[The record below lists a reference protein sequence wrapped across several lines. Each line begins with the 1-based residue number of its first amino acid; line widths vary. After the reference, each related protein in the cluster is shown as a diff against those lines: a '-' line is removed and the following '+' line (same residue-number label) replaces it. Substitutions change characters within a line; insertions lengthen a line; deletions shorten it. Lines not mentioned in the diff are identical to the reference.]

1 MLEAPLSSSTSFAIT
16 SSTTDDNMQ
25 RGISFRSVLRVITI
39 GATREVQPTINR
51 ILKILLPT
59 TFPIAMSE
67 LPFIADDML
76 TVSSGVEVPKATMV
90 RPITMDGIL
99 NRLAMEAAPSVSP
112 FAPSRIRSNPP
123 ISSSMSIKFSNFM
136 QIYRKFR

>member
-1 MLEAPLSSSTSFAIT
+1 
-16 SSTTDDNMQ
+16 
-25 RGISFRSVLRVITI
+25 
-39 GATREVQPTINR
+39 
-51 ILKILLPT
+51 
-59 TFPIAMSE
+59 MSE
-67 LPFIADDML
+67 LPFIADDTL

-123 ISSSMSIKFSNFM
+123 ISSSMSINFSNFM